1 MYIAENDHCN
11 THHDLGMKDKVMQCL
26 GHAPVTQRVTQHV
39 VRVATLVAM
48 ELVQQ
53 TVTGMLRLFS
63 LATATHRRYCH

>member
-48 ELVQQ
+48 ELVQ
-53 TVTGMLRLFS
+53 
-63 LATATHRRYCH
+63 